1 MVPHPVTLWSTRT
14 SSCVLRQTD
23 GVLELLLYR
32 DGRVT
37 RLHNC
42 QSEQAP
48 RKPAY
53 EWRLARSSPLYEQ

>member
-1 MVPHPVTLWSTRT
+1 MVPGPATLWSTRT

-37 RLHNC
+37 RLHTC
-42 QSEQAP
+42 QTEQAA
-48 RKPAY
+48 RTLAY
-53 EWRLARSSPLYEQ
+53 EWQMALSSPLHEQ